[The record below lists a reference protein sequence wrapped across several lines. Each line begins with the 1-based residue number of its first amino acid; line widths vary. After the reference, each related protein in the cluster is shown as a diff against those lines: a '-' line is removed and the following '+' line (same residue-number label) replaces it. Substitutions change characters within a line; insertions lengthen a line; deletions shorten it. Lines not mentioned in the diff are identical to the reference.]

1 MPKVNVQSL
10 ENLRQEIT
18 SGRNLIIAD
27 EPIAEGGDDL
37 GFDPYSLL
45 LSALGACTAITL
57 KLYARNKKW
66 NLQRVIVN
74 LSHEKIHAEDCSNCE
89 TKEGKIDRIQ
99 RQIEFEGELTEEQ
112 RKRLRE
118 IARRCPVH
126 LTLTSEIKIEDIA

>member
-1 MPKVNVQSL
+1 MLKVSVQSL

-18 SGRNLIIAD
+18 SGRNLMIAD

-74 LSHEKIHAEDCSNCE
+74 LSHDKIHAEDCSNCE

-99 RQIEFEGELTEEQ
+99 RQIDFQGDLTDEQ
-112 RKRLRE
+112 RKRLKE
-118 IARRCPVH
+118 IAKRCPVH
-126 LTLTSEIKIEDIA
+126 FTLTSEIKIEDIA